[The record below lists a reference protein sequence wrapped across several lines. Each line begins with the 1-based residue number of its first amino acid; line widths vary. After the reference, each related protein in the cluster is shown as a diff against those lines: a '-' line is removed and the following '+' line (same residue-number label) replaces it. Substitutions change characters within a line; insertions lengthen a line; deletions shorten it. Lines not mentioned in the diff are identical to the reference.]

1 MTAQPST
8 PGLSTDRESLAGGL
22 ADGGR
27 ARLGPAEAAI
37 FETFI
42 VPRYLS
48 LFGEFALEMM
58 AESEDAQVV
67 HLDCR
72 TGYPDRGIVMRLPGA
87 HVVGIDASAAALELA
102 RAKAVTMPGM
112 ISDYRLEEELPTS
125 LPGSAFSHALTL
137 HPPAGAKDRSP
148 LVAEC
153 VRLLAAHGQLLITMP
168 MRGSFQEI
176 VDLLREYA
184 LKHDDAETARSVEQM
199 AVVRP
204 TVESLGAELED
215 AGLDFVDVSL
225 RPATLRFR
233 SGRDFFED
241 PIARLVILPD
251 LRFNLNVADVEKPLA
266 YVREAIDKYWSRSA
280 FELTVNIGCATGR
293 RVG

>member
-1 MTAQPST
+1 MTAQPSA
-8 PGLSTDRESLAGGL
+8 PGVTTDRASL

-27 ARLGPAEAAI
+27 SRLGPAEAAI

-58 AESEDAQVV
+58 ADSEDAQVV

-137 HPPAGAKDRSP
+137 HPPASARDRGP

-153 VRLLAAHGQLLITMP
+153 TRLLAAHGQLLLTMP

-184 LKHDDAETARSVEQM
+184 LKHDDAETARAVEQM

-225 RPATLRFR
+225 RPAILRFR

-251 LRFNLNVADVEKPLA
+251 LRFNMNVTDAEKPLA

>member
-1 MTAQPST
+1 VTAQPSA
-8 PGLSTDRESLAGGL
+8 PVLSTDRAPL

-58 AESEDAQVV
+58 ADSEDAQVV

-112 ISDYRLEEELPTS
+112 ISDYRLEEDLPTS

-137 HPPAGAKDRSP
+137 HPPASARDRGP

-153 VRLLAAHGQLLITMP
+153 TRLLAPHGQLLLTMP

-204 TVESLGAELED
+204 TVESLGAEFED

-251 LRFNLNVADVEKPLA
+251 MRFNLNVPDADKPLA

>member
-8 PGLSTDRESLAGGL
+8 GVPSDRSPIAE
-22 ADGGR
+22 GGR

-58 AESEDAQVV
+58 ADSDDAQVV
-67 HLDCR
+67 HLNCR

-112 ISDYRLEEELPTS
+112 VSDYRLEEDLPTS

-137 HPPAGAKDRSP
+137 HPPAGARDRGP

-153 VRLLAAHGQLLITMP
+153 ARLLAAHGQMLITMP

-184 LKHDDAETARSVEQM
+184 LKNDDADTARSVEQM
-199 AVVRP
+199 AVARP

-215 AGLDFVDVSL
+215 AGLDSL

-241 PIARLVILPD
+241 PIARLVILPEM
-251 LRFNLNVADVEKPLA
+251 RFTLNVADAERPLS